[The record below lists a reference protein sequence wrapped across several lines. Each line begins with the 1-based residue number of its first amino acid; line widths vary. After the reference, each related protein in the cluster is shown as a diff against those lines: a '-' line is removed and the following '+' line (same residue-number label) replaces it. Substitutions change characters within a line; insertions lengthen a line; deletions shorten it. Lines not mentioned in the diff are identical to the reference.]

1 MTLNSGGFDWKAD
14 LIFDLVSTYDVAFF
28 QENLISD
35 DGQIKSLSARWSGS
49 SFWSPANGKQ
59 GSVCALFHHRF
70 EGKCLSWY
78 KDSSGRVISLLIDYL
93 GSQIN
98 LLGIYAPTNPAQRNS
113 CENLHV
119 LFQLAIESFVVISIV
134 TIQ

>member
-1 MTLNSGGFDWKAD
+1 MVTSILTRSLESFTFHLPDSDPKLPGFDWKAD

-28 QENLISD
+28 QENLISE

-59 GSVCALFHHRF
+59 GGVCALFHHRF
-70 EGKCLSWY
+70 EGKCLSWR
-78 KDSSGRVISLLIDYL
+78 KDSSGCVISLLIDYL

-98 LLGIYAPTNPAQRNS
+98 
-113 CENLHV
+113 
-119 LFQLAIESFVVISIV
+119 
-134 TIQ
+134 